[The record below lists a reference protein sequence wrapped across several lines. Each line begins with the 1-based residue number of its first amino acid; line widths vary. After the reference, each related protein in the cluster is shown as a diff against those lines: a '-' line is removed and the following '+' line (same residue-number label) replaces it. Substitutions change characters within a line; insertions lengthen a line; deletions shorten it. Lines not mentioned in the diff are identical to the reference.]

1 MKAAMERVWQSLVGE
16 EDDGEDDRE
25 EEVVQQDI
33 QLQEGR
39 QEGRQERDDALTP
52 PASQAQY
59 KVPCTT
65 YWVQTCS
72 MLILFLCVFTMIL
85 SGNREF
91 RPPCGRRGSQ
101 Q

>member
-16 EDDGEDDRE
+16 EDDGEDNRE
-25 EEVVQQDI
+25 EEVVV

-39 QEGRQERDDALTP
+39 QEGRQEKEDANLALTP

-59 KVPCTT
+59 KVPSTI

-72 MLILFLCVFTMIL
+72 MLLLLLCVFTMIL

-91 RPPCGRRGSQ
+91 RAPCGRRGSQ